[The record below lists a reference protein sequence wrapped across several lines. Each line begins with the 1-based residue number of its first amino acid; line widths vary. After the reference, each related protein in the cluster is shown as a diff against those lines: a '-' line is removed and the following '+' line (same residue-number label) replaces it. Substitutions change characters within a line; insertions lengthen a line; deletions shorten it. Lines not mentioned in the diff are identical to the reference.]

1 MALSQAEANEDFFR
15 RSREEWAQMG
25 GHPATKSL
33 SPARLHRVGQMMAPA
48 EAPEFDEDPDVLL
61 DIEALD
67 GRQLLEEYTEEMAC
81 YATTPFDANGERLR
95 LYPCG
100 VTIWSG
106 FPGAGKTTL
115 LRQLACH
122 LMQRDQKVFFASL
135 EEHPKHLL
143 VRLAATAA
151 GTEYPNAHQVQWFI
165 DAYGPKLRVWAKVGL
180 AKHRS
185 LLAVMRKL
193 SQEGVTHAIVDSL
206 MKLDISSQD
215 FEGQRVFANLLAATA
230 QQTRMHVHLVAH
242 PKKPPA
248 ADQDPDI
255 NDVGGAKEIGGIAD
269 NVVFVRRSKR
279 EGEAPL
285 QNPTGMC
292 ITIRKQRHGLG
303 ALGDVVGWYHR
314 DKRQFHAGQWDP
326 PTRYLPA
333 DAYIDYES
341 QRQHREGA

>member
-1 MALSQAEANEDFFR
+1 MAANYTMD
-15 RSREEWAQMG
+15 AV
-25 GHPATKSL
+25 
-33 SPARLHRVGQMMAPA
+33 ARIDTERARRVGQMLAPA
-48 EAPEFDEDPDVLL
+48 EAPDFDEDPDELL
-61 DIEALD
+61 DMGQLD
-67 GRQLLEEYTEEMAC
+67 GKKLLADYEEEMAC
-81 YATTPFDANGERLR
+81 YATTPFDKHGERLR

-122 LMQRDQKVFFASL
+122 LLQKGHGVFFASL

-151 GTEYPNAHQVQWFI
+151 GTEKPNFHQVQWFI
-165 DAYGPKLRVWAKVGL
+165 DQYGPKLRIWAKVGM

-185 LLAVMRKL
+185 ILAVTRKL
-193 SQEGVTHAIVDSL
+193 AAQGTTHAIIDSL

-230 QQTRMHVHLVAH
+230 VQTRMHMHLVAH
-242 PKKPPA
+242 PKKPPQ

-269 NVVFVRRSKR
+269 NVVFVRRSRK
-279 EGEAPL
+279 ENENPL
-285 QNPTGMC
+285 ASATGMC
-292 ITIRKQRHGLG
+292 ITVRKQRNGSG
-303 ALGDVVGWYHR
+303 VLGDITGWFHR
-314 DKRQFHAGQWDP
+314 DKRQFHVEQFAP
-326 PTRYLPA
+326 PTRYLCE
-333 DAYIDYES
+333 DAYT
-341 QRQHREGA
+341 

>member
-1 MALSQAEANEDFFR
+1 MAVMNGNEAVEDFFR
-15 RSREEWAQMG
+15 RSRSEWDAMG
-25 GHPATKSL
+25 GHPAVKALDISR
-33 SPARLHRVGQMMAPA
+33 SRRVGQMLAPA
-48 EAPEFDEDPDVLL
+48 EAPEFDEDPNELL
-61 DIEALD
+61 DMAKLD
-67 GRQLLEEYTEEMAC
+67 GKSLLAEYEEEMAC
-81 YATTPFDANGERLR
+81 YATTPFDDHGERLR

-122 LMQRDQKVFFASL
+122 LLQRDQGVFFASL

-151 GTEYPNAHQVQWFI
+151 GVDKLTPNMMQWFI
-165 DAYGPKLRVWAKVGL
+165 DIYGERLRIWAKVGM
-180 AKHRS
+180 AKHRN

-193 SQEGVTHAIVDSL
+193 ATEGITHSIVDSL

-230 QQTRMHVHLVAH
+230 AQTRMHVHLVAH
-242 PKKPPA
+242 PKKPPQ

-269 NVVFVRRSKR
+269 NVLFVRRKEMDTPNQLVS
-279 EGEAPL
+279 
-285 QNPTGMC
+285 GMKIC
-292 ITIRKQRHGLG
+292 IRKQRHGFGTLG
-303 ALGDVVGWYHR
+303 EITGYFHR
-314 DKRQFHAGQWDP
+314 DKRQFNREQFANAV
-326 PTRYLPA
+326 RYLPEA
-333 DAYIDYES
+333 AY
-341 QRQHREGA
+341 R